1 MFKNDIIKL
10 SKKKKATWFGL
21 LYMFVVIGDHFDLH
35 DSESEEVGK
44 NTGLQCH
51 RYTNHVEFWYT
62 QSCHM
67 KTLGYFLEV

>member
-35 DSESEEVGK
+35 DSEIEEVGK
-44 NTGLQCH
+44 KY
-51 RYTNHVEFWYT
+51 RIA
-62 QSCHM
+62 M
-67 KTLGYFLEV
+67 P